1 MMIRGP
7 VAERERLINL
17 AEVAS
22 FGRLKE
28 RFYPSIIMIHEALIL
43 CLEGTNRVYFLSV
56 LLIQVTS
63 ISTYPT

>member
-1 MMIRGP
+1 MILGP
-7 VAERERLINL
+7 VAEAERPYYL

-22 FGRLKE
+22 FDRVSE